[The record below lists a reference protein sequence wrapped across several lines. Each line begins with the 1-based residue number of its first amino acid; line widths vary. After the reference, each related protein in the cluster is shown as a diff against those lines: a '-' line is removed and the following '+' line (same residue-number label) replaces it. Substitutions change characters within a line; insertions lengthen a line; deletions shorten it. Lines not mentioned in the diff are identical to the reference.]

1 MRGQSNRWTPRA
13 ESRGPAQGPPAS
25 ASRSRGLLSWPKAA
39 RLRKRPDFLRVQAE
53 GRRRSG
59 RHVTAVVLASSVAEA
74 RARFGLVVT
83 RKLGGA
89 VVRNRIKRRLREVLR
104 RVGMRLSGSD
114 VVLLARRSAAD
125 APWDELVA
133 DVSRAL
139 AVNGVVR

>member
-1 MRGQSNRWTPRA
+1 MAG
-13 ESRGPAQGPPAS
+13 
-25 ASRSRGLLSWPKAA
+25 
-39 RLRKRPDFLRVQAE
+39 D
-53 GRRRSG
+53 
-59 RHVTAVVLASSVAEA
+59 

-104 RVGMRLSGSD
+104 RVGMRLLGSD

-125 APWDELVA
+125 APWEELVA